1 MKVGDRVEVIFS
13 DGHIQE
19 GQIKSI
25 DENSTFKY
33 CVTVK
38 VFGEDAD
45 VYCTEQSIRKIDYE
59 RDN

>member
-1 MKVGDRVEVIFS
+1 MRVGDRVEVIFS

-25 DENSTFKY
+25 DENSIYKY

-45 VYCTEQSIRKIDYE
+45 VHCNENSIRKVNYE
-59 RDN
+59 ND